1 MREVK
6 NLANITVV
14 TVLGKIGNSQN
25 HNEGT
30 TLHSLE
36 RLQQQQKI
44 ENNKRLSKDV
54 EKREPSYAAGRCEL
68 V

>member
-14 TVLGKIGNSQN
+14 TVLGKICNSQN